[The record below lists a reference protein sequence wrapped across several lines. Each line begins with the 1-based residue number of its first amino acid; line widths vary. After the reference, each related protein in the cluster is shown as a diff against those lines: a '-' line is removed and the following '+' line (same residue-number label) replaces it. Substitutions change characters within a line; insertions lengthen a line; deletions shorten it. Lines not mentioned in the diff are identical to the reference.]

1 MTDYA
6 LLLALDRLPPATF
19 TPWEQRF
26 LTSLLRHGT
35 GYRSTPERR
44 VVLWQ
49 MAQTYLP
56 ASEYAGWVEHQTEG
70 K

>member
-6 LLLALDRLPPATF
+6 LLLALDRLSPSTF

-26 LTSLLRHGT
+26 LGRLLSYGT
-35 GYRSTPERR
+35 AYRSTPERR

-49 MAQTYLP
+49 MAQTYLS
-56 ASEYAGWVEHQTEG
+56 ASAYAAWVESQAL
-70 K
+70 